1 MVLLRFPSDHAV
13 FGPEQVQAIINQ
25 DPAISQQFGLWDR
38 AGSEVIQGNLL
49 VLPISDALLYVE
61 PVYLR
66 ATRGGLPTLIR
77 VVVSDGRRVA
87 MEATLNDALRAL
99 FGEQQATTL
108 ANEDP
113 EPVVSAPVLP

>member
-1 MVLLRFPSDHAV
+1 M
-13 FGPEQVQAIINQ
+13 
-25 DPAISQQFGLWDR
+25 
-38 AGSEVIQGNLL
+38 
-49 VLPISDALLYVE
+49 E